1 MEKINMKKIF
11 LSLLVLSSLALSSC
25 SDKAE
30 DLKVAD
36 IDSECGCVE
45 SMNIVMK
52 EMIGLLDGKK
62 LADMSDEDKK
72 AMEEKANTLEKKM
85 EEIGEHCDKKFPKS
99 KLEDIKDCPA
109 VEEFKKTMKKMNEMR

>member
-1 MEKINMKKIF
+1 MKKVF
-11 LSLLVLSSLALSSC
+11 LSLLVLSSLTLSSC

-62 LADMSDEDKK
+62 PADMSEEDMK
-72 AMEEKANTLEKKM
+72 AMEEKAKPLEKKIK
-85 EEIGEHCDKKFPKS
+85 EIEDHCEKKFPKL

-109 VEEFKKTMKKMNEMR
+109 VEELKKTMKGMR